1 MVSLY
6 KTKNEDIIKMATT
19 SDLQKG
25 MLIRYNGTLHRVVEY
40 QHIAP
45 GNWRAMVR
53 MKLKNFSTGK
63 TVEDRVRA
71 GAEIDI
77 VNTETRNAEYLYKDG
92 NMYHF
97 MDNETFDQVALSEEF
112 IGDSMQF
119 VKENDI
125 VELLVIDNN
134 QIIDITPATFVN
146 LVVTKAEVAVRGDTA
161 TNITKKGTLET
172 GAVIDVP
179 AFIKEGDVVRIDTRS
194 GEYVDRAKV

>member
-1 MVSLY
+1 
-6 KTKNEDIIKMATT
+6 MATT

-77 VNTETRNAEYLYKDG
+77 VMTETRNAEYLYKDG

-97 MDNETFDQVALSEEF
+97 MDNDTFDQVALSEEF

-161 TNITKKGTLET
+161 TNITKKVTLET